1 MLRRPFPRQGLHVG
15 QPSLSTFG
23 IRPLT
28 HGGMAPPQQPDYS
41 HKWTAFTAIAISFV
55 TQVLSQSMVFVAL
68 SSIADDF
75 GVTLRAVSWVVV
87 AQALTISALMM
98 PAGRLADI
106 IGWRRVHL
114 SGLAVF
120 AGGALCVALAPTFGL
135 LIAARVLM
143 AAGNAMGQSVGTAM
157 VVSAFPQ
164 EERGKA
170 IGSQTTAVAI
180 GGASGP
186 IVAGFVLQ
194 VLPWEALFWMVQIPI
209 AIAFVAG
216 YFILTDERLGQARAA
231 ERPPFDY
238 VGISVSVVAIALLVV
253 TINNP
258 FALSWTSPT
267 VLGALVGVAV
277 LFTGFVRWEL
287 RHRAPMVQLRM
298 FAERVF
304 SMAVL
309 ARFLGFLG
317 ATVTQLMVPIYLI
330 SLRGLDTAAAGG
342 VLFLMFV
349 GMGTSAQVSG
359 RLSDRFG
366 PRRFTLLGFAV
377 MVGTALVFSSL
388 SSTTPIW
395 VLAVLLLANGL
406 GMGSWNVPNNA
417 VIMGAVAPSRLGVV
431 GALSNLTRNVGNV
444 VGQAVAAGVV
454 VAIMAAQGF
463 DIPLSEVRETAGAG
477 AAFLDGWRAA
487 YLLAALF
494 LAIAMGCTFFTRSPL
509 ER

>member
-1 MLRRPFPRQGLHVG
+1 
-15 QPSLSTFG
+15 
-23 IRPLT
+23 
-28 HGGMAPPQQPDYS
+28 MAPPPDTDYQPSSVDYRQR
-41 HKWTAFTAIAISFV
+41 WIAFTAIGISFV

-106 IGWRRVHL
+106 VGWRRVHL
-114 SGLAVF
+114 MGLVVF
-120 AGGALCVALAPTFGL
+120 AAGALCVAIAPTFGL
-135 LIAARVLM
+135 LILARVLM

-157 VVSAFPQ
+157 VVSVFPPH
-164 EERGKA
+164 ERGKA

-186 IVAGFVLQ
+186 IVGGFVLQ
-194 VLPWEALFWMVQIPI
+194 VLPWEALFWMVLIPI
-209 AIAFVAG
+209 GIAFVVG
-216 YFILTDERLGQARAA
+216 YFVLTDERLHQPRAA

-238 VGISVSVVAIALLVV
+238 VGISISVVAIALLVV

-258 FALSWTSPT
+258 LALSWASPAI
-267 VLGALVGVAV
+267 LGGLVTAAV
-277 LFTGFVRWEL
+277 LFAWFMRWEL
-287 RHRAPMVQLRM
+287 RHRAPMIQLRM
-298 FAERVF
+298 FSERVF
-304 SMAVL
+304 SLAVF

-317 ATVTQLMVPIYLI
+317 ATVTQLMAPIYLI

-349 GMGTSAQVSG
+349 GLGTAAQVSG

-377 MVGTALVFSSL
+377 MVGAALVFAFL
-388 SSTTPIW
+388 SNATPIW
-395 VLAVLLLANGL
+395 VLAVLLLINGL

-417 VIMGAVAPSRLGVV
+417 VIMGVVAPSRLGVV

-454 VAIMAAQGF
+454 VAVMAAQGF
-463 DIPLSEVRETAGAG
+463 DIPLSEISETAGAG
-477 AAFLDGWRAA
+477 AAFIDGWRAA

-494 LAIAMGCTFFTRSPL
+494 LTIALGCTYFTRSPL

>member
-1 MLRRPFPRQGLHVG
+1 MNPF
-15 QPSLSTFG
+15 
-23 IRPLT
+23 T
-28 HGGMAPPQQPDYS
+28 HGGMKPPIERDYS
-41 HKWTAFTAIAISFV
+41 YKWTAFTAIGISFV

-68 SSIADDF
+68 AAIADDF

-114 SGLAVF
+114 TGLVVF

-143 AAGNAMGQSVGTAM
+143 AAGNSMGQSVGTAM
-157 VVSAFPQ
+157 VVSAFPP

-194 VLPWEALFWMVQIPI
+194 VFPWEALFWMVQIPI
-209 AIAFVAG
+209 AIAFVVG
-216 YFILTDERLGQARAA
+216 YFILTDERLGQAREA

-258 FALSWTSPT
+258 FALSWTSPLT
-267 VLGALVGVAV
+267 LGALVAAAV

-287 RHRAPMVQLRM
+287 RHRAPMIQLRM
-298 FAERVF
+298 FGERIF
-304 SMAVL
+304 TLAVV

-317 ATVTQLMVPIYLI
+317 ATVTQLMAPIYLI

-349 GMGTSAQVSG
+349 GMGTSAQASG

-366 PRRFTLLGFAV
+366 PRRFTLLGFAI
-377 MVGTALVFSSL
+377 MVGAALVFAFL
-388 SSTTPIW
+388 SNATPIW
-395 VLAVLLLANGL
+395 VVAVLLLINGL

-454 VAIMAAQGF
+454 VAVMAGQGF
-463 DIPLSEVRETAGAG
+463 DIPLSEVRETAGAS

-487 YLLAALF
+487 YLLGALF
-494 LAIAMGCTFFTRSPL
+494 LAIALVCTFVTRPGPVRP
-509 ER
+509 ERR